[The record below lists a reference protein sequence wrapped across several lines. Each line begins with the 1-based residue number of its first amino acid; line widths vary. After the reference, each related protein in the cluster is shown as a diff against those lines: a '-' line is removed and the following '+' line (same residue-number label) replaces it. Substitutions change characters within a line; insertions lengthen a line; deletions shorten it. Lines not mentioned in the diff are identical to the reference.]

1 MGPVTGE
8 TAAVRSAREATRG
21 SAIKLAAE
29 VASRLVGLGTTLL
42 LARGLGVSDFG
53 ALGRLWYVALI
64 LAEAA
69 EFGLQATAS
78 RALVAG
84 SLSLRALVAARLA
97 TSGLVAGLALASL
110 GVAPVL
116 APLVLF
122 FVLAGWGEFLGVAL
136 RCRGARVQEAV
147 VLLLLRGGS
156 LAGAAAALA
165 ASGSLPLVAWSQA
178 VSPLPA
184 IGLGAVLFARR
195 PGGGGGNPGV
205 AAVLREAVPLAVNG
219 ALQMLSPRVEL
230 LVLSLLAGDRATGVF
245 LAALRVLEFL
255 GMVPS
260 ALAQGAMPSLVREA
274 LEGGESVRRRTATT
288 MALLGAPAAA
298 GLALVAVGTVGLLY
312 GPGYA
317 DAAVPLALLALALP
331 ALFLNALVSWSLLA
345 RGRASWLPRLTL
357 ARVGVALALALVL
370 VPSLGPP
377 GAAAGLAA
385 AEWLLLVA
393 GAAACR
399 RAEFALPV
407 AGPLARSVA
416 ASVPMAL
423 VVGGLRESLLVAVPV
438 GALTWGATLAAARA
452 VGGGAR

>member
-1 MGPVTGE
+1 
-8 TAAVRSAREATRG
+8 
-21 SAIKLAAE
+21 
-29 VASRLVGLGTTLL
+29 
-42 LARGLGVSDFG
+42 
-53 ALGRLWYVALI
+53 
-64 LAEAA
+64 
-69 EFGLQATAS
+69 
-78 RALVAG
+78 
-84 SLSLRALVAARLA
+84 
-97 TSGLVAGLALASL
+97 
-110 GVAPVL
+110 
-116 APLVLF
+116 
-122 FVLAGWGEFLGVAL
+122 
-136 RCRGARVQEAV
+136 
-147 VLLLLRGGS
+147 
-156 LAGAAAALA
+156 
-165 ASGSLPLVAWSQA
+165 VAWSQA

-184 IGLGAVLFARR
+184 IGLGAVLLARR
-195 PGGGGGNPGV
+195 GGGGGENPGV
-205 AAVLREAVPLAVNG
+205 AAVLRGAFPLAVNG

-230 LVLSLLAGDRATGVF
+230 LVLSLVAGDRATGVF

-274 LEGGESVRRRTATT
+274 LEGGESVRRRTAAT

-298 GLALVAVGTVGLLY
+298 GLALVAVGTVSLLY

-370 VPSLGPP
+370 VPRLGAP

-407 AGPLARSVA
+407 AGPLALGVA

-423 VVGGLRESLLVAVPV
+423 VVGGLRESLLLAVPIGV
-438 GALTWGATLAAARA
+438 LTWGATLAAVRA
-452 VGGGAR
+452 AGGGPR